1 MFRELQWLIPPFQK
15 CLLITLID
23 HLFLQFTGLKSV
35 RQNPSL
41 QIWTCRWSIVLVG
54 SWVWMSQLSREISRD
69 PLFEVI
75 RLLWKSLPW
84 NDSKPTSKN
93 HARISKLQGAGG
105 KLWLRVVCKEI
116 GARNDQDV
124 SCNVILE
131 CMNSW
136 RFMANLGISSRGW
149 LFHGAAA
156 PGVNAARTLWWG
168 RDMTRHVPGDHDA
181 TCEWWQAGQSGVQ
194 NLMPFLMSLRK
205 LFRC

>member
-1 MFRELQWLIPPFQK
+1 MMFRELQWLIPYFQK
-15 CLLITLID
+15 CLLITFD
-23 HLFLQFTGLKSV
+23 HLCLQFTGLKSV
-35 RQNPSL
+35 RPNPSL
-41 QIWTCRWSIVLVG
+41 QIWTCRWSIGLVG

-75 RLLWKSLPW
+75 RLLWKSPPW

-93 HARISKLQGAGG
+93 HARISKLQGAEG

-116 GARNDQDV
+116 EARNDQDV

-131 CMNSW
+131 WMNSW
-136 RFMANLGISSRGW
+136 RFMANLWISSRGW
-149 LFHGAAA
+149 LFHGAPA
-156 PGVNAARTLWWG
+156 
-168 RDMTRHVPGDHDA
+168 PGDHDA

-194 NLMPFLMSLRK
+194 NLMFLMPLRK